1 MKPIMVGYKPPSAFL
16 KMRQN
21 RVNHERA
28 KLQREEPQWT
38 EIPLNMSNA
47 MAVAL
52 GIRAEPDDEPKGPL
66 Q

>member
-28 KLQREEPQWT
+28 KLQRDRPSGIAGIMEA
-38 EIPLNMSNA
+38 IAGAGFVPLD
-47 MAVAL
+47 L
-52 GIRAEPDDEPKGPL
+52 GQDDDQRGPL